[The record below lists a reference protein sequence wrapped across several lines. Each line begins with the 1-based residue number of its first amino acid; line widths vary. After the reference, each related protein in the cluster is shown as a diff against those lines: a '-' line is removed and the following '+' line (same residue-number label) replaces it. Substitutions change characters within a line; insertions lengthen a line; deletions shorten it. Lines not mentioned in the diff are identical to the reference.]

1 MLAPEKKGHKL
12 LKDII
17 FEHGDQQKFNVG
29 LYHSYQDILAH
40 LKGLA
45 EKHPYLVKFGSIGQ
59 SFEGRELAYVKAKI
73 YLFHFQNSL
82 KSKAEIIARLQSRKV
97 EKRCSIHRC
106 RYIQKLDIL
115 IIYQSK
121 YLYMYS
127 YSHN

>member
-1 MLAPEKKGHKL
+1 MLAPEKKGHKV

-45 EKHPYLVKFGSIGQ
+45 EKHPSLVKFGSIGQ

-82 KSKAEIIARLQSRKV
+82 KSKAEIIARLR
-97 EKRCSIHRC
+97 
-106 RYIQKLDIL
+106 
-115 IIYQSK
+115 
-121 YLYMYS
+121 
-127 YSHN
+127 